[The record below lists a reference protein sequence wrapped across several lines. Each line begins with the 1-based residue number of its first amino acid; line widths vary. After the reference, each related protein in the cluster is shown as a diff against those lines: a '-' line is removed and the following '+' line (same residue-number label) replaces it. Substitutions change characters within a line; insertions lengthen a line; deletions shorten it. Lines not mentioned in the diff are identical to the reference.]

1 MKKYILLISML
12 FLFTLGTAYAQ
23 ETQNPPILDDVMKNN
38 MGVDISEEN
47 SINATNGDA
56 IRVAGL
62 AQVGSSVTVYFNNA
76 QYKGVVDE
84 NGKWFVLFSVTQP
97 KEQEY
102 SVEAIVSDDNTKS
115 EKVQLFKILIVE
127 EDGTPLVIEEE
138 KKDIDFKIV
147 VIILQ
152 SLLILLLVWFLLSP
166 KILKTRKKK

>member
-12 FLFTLGTAYAQ
+12 FLFTLGTVYAQ
-23 ETQNPPILDDVMKNN
+23 ESLKPPILDDVMKNN

-76 QYKGVVDE
+76 QYKGIVDE

-102 SVEAIVSDDNTKS
+102 SVKS
-115 EKVQLFKILIVE
+115 EKVELFKILIVE

-138 KKDIDFKIV
+138 KRDIDFKIV